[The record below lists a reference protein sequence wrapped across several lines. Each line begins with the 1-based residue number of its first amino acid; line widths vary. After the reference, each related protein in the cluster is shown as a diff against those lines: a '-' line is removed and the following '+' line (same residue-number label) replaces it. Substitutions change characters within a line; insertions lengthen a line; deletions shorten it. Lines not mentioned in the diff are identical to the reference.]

1 MRKHFL
7 LLSLLLLSLLPL
19 SSACGT
25 STATGTDAPLP
36 TLPVLTPSAMPCT
49 IVSGGSGAD
58 AALDATI
65 TGNDHSR
72 GPENAPVTVLV
83 YSDYQCTTCALVASN
98 LEHVRQSRPDEVR
111 LVFRHLP
118 LTGEHDKAALAIQA
132 VEAAGMQG
140 KFWEMH
146 DLLYVKQA
154 EWSGLAAQAFPA
166 WAEGQA
172 AGLGMDAAQYQADFQ
187 GEAVQAVVTQSV
199 QFAAGASQPTVPLV
213 FINSASPYTGPV
225 DFPNLYQVVRLTA
238 LAQRQFT
245 ACPPIQVNPLKQY
258 LATLHTE
265 KGDVVVQLYADKTPL
280 AVNSFVFLA
289 RSGWYDS
296 VTFYRVTSGVAQ
308 TGDPSDTGLGNP
320 GYLFMLEAA
329 AGLKFDRPGVVA
341 LMNDGANTN
350 GARFFV
356 TLAAAPQLD
365 GQYTIIGQVLSGLD
379 TLAALAARDPVPGQA
394 LPPGDLLLQ
403 VTIEEK

>member
-1 MRKHFL
+1 
-7 LLSLLLLSLLPL
+7 
-19 SSACGT
+19 
-25 STATGTDAPLP
+25 
-36 TLPVLTPSAMPCT
+36 MPCT
-49 IVSGGSGAD
+49 VVSGGSGAA
-58 AALDATI
+58 AALKDTL

-72 GPENAPVTVLV
+72 GPENAAVTVLV
-83 YSDYQCTTCALVASN
+83 YSDYQCATCALVASN
-98 LEHVRQSRPDEVR
+98 LEHVRQARPGEVR

-146 DLLYVKQA
+146 DLLFAKQA

-187 GEAVQAVVTQSV
+187 SEAVQAVATQSV

-213 FINSASPYTGPV
+213 FVNSASPYTGPV

-238 LAQRQFT
+238 LAQRQFPF
-245 ACPPIQVNPLKQY
+245 CPPMQVNPLKQY
-258 LATLHTE
+258 IATLRTGR
-265 KGDVVVQLYADKTPL
+265 GDVVVQLYAAKTPL

-289 RSGWYDS
+289 NSGWYDGA
-296 VTFYRVTSGVAQ
+296 TFYRVTSGVAQ

-320 GYLFMLEAA
+320 GYLFMVEAA

-341 LMNDGANTN
+341 LMNDGPNTN
-350 GARFFV
+350 GGRFFI

-379 TLAALAARDPVPGQA
+379 ALAALAARDPVPGQA

-403 VTIEEK
+403 ITVEEK